1 MLMHS
6 EISVSDY
13 AYHFAPPPCHEHNMD
28 QFSLSLE
35 YIQRHGATY
44 CVHFS
49 VQTIREQACYPG
61 SVQTFVVKNKN
72 SSCNFF
78 YSLPISPCEPY
89 YFEALVLWH

>member
-1 MLMHS
+1 MSICMLMHS

-44 CVHFS
+44 SVHFS

-61 SVQTFVVKNKN
+61 SVQTFLVKIKIV
-72 SSCNFF
+72 SVTFF
-78 YSLPISPCEPY
+78 TPCP
-89 YFEALVLWH
+89 FHLVNHIILKL